1 MNVAV
6 PPVRDS
12 RRVTVFLC
20 GDASRGDD
28 AVAFAV
34 AAALST
40 ADRPWVDLIEVGGLD
55 TAHLLALA
63 EGQSCIVVDAVAG
76 PEPGEAVEM
85 PLADVAALGRGDAS
99 FSFPAR
105 TSSHAMPLPA
115 ALQLAQLLRG
125 SPVRGAFLGVGIA
138 GCAFGAPLSAPVAAA
153 VPALARTLGRT
164 ARELAAL
171 ESLAC

>member
-1 MNVAV
+1 MNAVV
-6 PPVRDS
+6 PPVPGS
-12 RRVTVFLC
+12 RRITVFLC

-34 AAALST
+34 AAALSA
-40 ADRPWVDLIEVGGLD
+40 ADRQWMDLIEVGGLD

-63 EGQSCIVVDAVAG
+63 DGQPCIVVDAVAG
-76 PEPGEAVEM
+76 PEPGETVEM

-99 FSFPAR
+99 FSFPGR

-115 ALQLAQLLRG
+115 ALQLAQVLRG
-125 SPVRGAFLGVGIA
+125 APVRGTFLGLGIA
-138 GCAFGAPLSAPVAAA
+138 GCAFGDPLSPPVAAA
-153 VPALARTLGRT
+153 VPALARALGRT
-164 ARELAAL
+164 ARELAAS